1 MNRKP
6 KSRLLLG
13 LLALS
18 QVVCHQA
25 ILTAPIDSTISLFAN
40 PEFIAANGEVS
51 VISALVVEPAG
62 TPVPDGT
69 VVQFFTTLG
78 RIDEQGKTNDG
89 VARVNLVSDTRSGDA
104 VVRAF
109 SGAAQSEDEVTVK
122 IGSARATNMIVT
134 ADPIRIRPNDPR
146 HSRIVAT
153 VFDEHGNL
161 AQNVPVFFS
170 VEASVTGPVPS
181 PTPSPGPPSTEFMR
195 SGGGPI
201 FTDSNGQAVDFLE
214 TRYPRDA
221 DPKGVTVRAS
231 TPAGDGTLV
240 EDTVDVVIN

>member
-25 ILTAPIDSTISLFAN
+25 ILTAPLDSTISLFAN

-153 VFDEHGNL
+153 VLDEHGNF
-161 AQNVPVFFS
+161 AVNVPVFFS
-170 VEASVTGPVPS
+170 VSTGIAPS
-181 PTPSPGPPSTEFMR
+181 PSPAPGPSSTEFMR
-195 SGGGPI
+195 SGGSPI

-214 TRYPRDA
+214 TRHPRDA
-221 DPKGVTVRAS
+221 DPKVVTVTAE
-231 TPAGDGTLV
+231 TPIDVTDSV
-240 EDTVDVVIN
+240 EVVIN

>member
-13 LLALS
+13 LVAVS
-18 QVVCHQA
+18 QAVCHQA
-25 ILTAPIDSTISLFAN
+25 ILTAPLESTITLVAN
-40 PEFIAANGEVS
+40 PTFIAANGEVS

-104 VVRAF
+104 AVRAF
-109 SGAAQSEDEVTVK
+109 SGASSSGDPVTVV
-122 IGSARATNMIVT
+122 IGSGRPANVVVT
-134 ADPIRIRPNDPR
+134 ADPPRIQADGPR
-146 HSRIVAT
+146 HSRIVAN
-153 VFDEHGNL
+153 VFDENNNETR
-161 AQNVPVFFS
+161 NVPVFFF
-170 VEASVTGPVPS
+170 VEAATTGPVPS
-181 PTPSPGPPSTEFMR
+181 PAPSPGPPSTEFMR
-195 SGGGPI
+195 SGGGPLH
-201 FTDSNGQAVDFLE
+201 TDANGQAVDFLE

-221 DPKGVTVRAS
+221 DPKTVMVRAS
-231 TPAGDGTLV
+231 TPDGVAGTVLV
-240 EDTVDVVIN
+240 IIN